1 MVVIDDEL
9 LEFLEL
15 AELVLWEESESLVA
29 ELVLNPLLLSV
40 LLDVLD
46 SDVSEVEVD
55 GLETLVQLLE
65 FTLLGLDSE
74 LLDSQDELEFLL
86 EAELV
91 LCPPELCELSVR
103 ELVLLLLVDCELLD
117 SEELDSED
125 TDVSDVSEVVLS
137 VLLLSLEDWL
147 ELESLE
153 LLEAPASP
161 PVGNT

>member
-74 LLDSQDELEFLL
+74 LLDSLDG
-86 EAELV
+86 
-91 LCPPELCELSVR
+91 
-103 ELVLLLLVDCELLD
+103 VD
-117 SEELDSED
+117 
-125 TDVSDVSEVVLS
+125 TEVVDA
-137 VLLLSLEDWL
+137 ED
-147 ELESLE
+147 
-153 LLEAPASP
+153 
-161 PVGNT
+161 